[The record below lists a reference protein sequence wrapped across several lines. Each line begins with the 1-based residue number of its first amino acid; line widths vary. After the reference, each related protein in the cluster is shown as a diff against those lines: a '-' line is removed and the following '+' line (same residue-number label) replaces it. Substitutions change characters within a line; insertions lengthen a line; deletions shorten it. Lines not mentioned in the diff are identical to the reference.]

1 MLLETK
7 SRHWE
12 NGIEHN
18 LGIVKLHI
26 SLALFTSLQQDT
38 TLFQIFHVIDKT
50 KKRFQRPGEI
60 TSSITE

>member
-26 SLALFTSLQQDT
+26 SLALFTTAGHYIISDLP
-38 TLFQIFHVIDKT
+38 HVIDKT